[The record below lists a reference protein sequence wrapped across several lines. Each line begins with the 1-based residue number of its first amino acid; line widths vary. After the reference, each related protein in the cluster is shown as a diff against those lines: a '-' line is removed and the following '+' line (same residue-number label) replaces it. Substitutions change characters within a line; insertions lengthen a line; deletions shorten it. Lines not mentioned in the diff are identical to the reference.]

1 MTAPSERAPSP
12 RSEAT
17 MTEQMTPNEK
27 RLKALADDHFRN
39 ARDLSQRVAT
49 LQATVERQAAEIAR
63 LRGVLEAIEAGTIP
77 RPVETPWFPD
87 GRPSKH
93 DRCKHDAW
101 MYQACEGCTDAFIR
115 QALGDHNG

>member
-1 MTAPSERAPSP
+1 MTGELERWGFKWHGHDHGTHERMADGYW
-12 RSEAT
+12 
-17 MTEQMTPNEK
+17 TPWHIAN
-27 RLKALADDHFRN
+27 
-39 ARDLSQRVAT
+39 DLID
-49 LQATVERQAAEIAR
+49 RQAAEIAR

-93 DRCKHDAW
+93 DRCQHDVW

>member
-1 MTAPSERAPSP
+1 
-12 RSEAT
+12 